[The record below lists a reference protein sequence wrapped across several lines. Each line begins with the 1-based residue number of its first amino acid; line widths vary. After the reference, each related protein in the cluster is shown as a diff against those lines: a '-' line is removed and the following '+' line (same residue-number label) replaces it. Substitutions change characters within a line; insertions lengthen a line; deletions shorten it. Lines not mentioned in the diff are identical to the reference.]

1 MINHDAPGD
10 RAPGTDGLNGLFF
23 KLSRVI
29 IKQDIAN
36 VFNAFWSLDMRSEG
50 LPPNKSNTQYQKVD
64 LKMAGNAPEHM
75 NVGASEAKSNG
86 FHQGT
91 ENP

>member
-1 MINHDAPGD
+1 M
-10 RAPGTDGLNGLFF
+10 DGGSFQPF
-23 KLSRVI
+23 V
-29 IKQDIAN
+29 A
-36 VFNAFWSLDMRSEG
+36 
-50 LPPNKSNTQYQKVD
+50 NTQYQKVD